1 MAKKSAKRSPSPGKK
16 TPGKKTPGKKTA
28 KRPGARPTKKVYGKR
43 AAPKPGPWKRRP
55 KSPPAETAPREDGE
69 RLQKVLAAAGIGSR
83 RGCEELILEGRVQ
96 IDGEVI
102 SELGARVDTAKQTI
116 HVDGEVLLKPKLV
129 YFAVNKPTG
138 VVCTAKDPS
147 GRPRVTDLLP
157 PSVGRVF
164 NVGRLDMSSEGLI
177 LLTNDGDLAN
187 KLTHPRHGVEKLYH
201 VTVAGDPTP
210 ETLAEVRKGVYLD
223 EGRVAF
229 SNVRVKSRKKTA
241 AVLEVVLD
249 EGRNREIRR
258 VLARVGHKVQKL
270 VRIAVGPVRL
280 GEMPSGA
287 YRPLKREELGAL
299 RAATA
304 PKKPTK
310 PAAADAETAEPTKR
324 KRPRRLPA
332 KPKDTPKPAAG
343 RRVFGDV
350 DKPAST
356 AKPKRPAKRSP
367 ADKKPAGAKPT
378 GRKPSGTKPSGRKL
392 SGTKPAG
399 KKPAGKTPYGKKTGG
414 KPPGRKK
421 R

>member
-1 MAKKSAKRSPSPGKK
+1 MAKKSAKRSPSAGR
-16 TPGKKTPGKKTA
+16 KKTA
-28 KRPGARPTKKVYGKR
+28 KRPGGRPKKKVYGKR
-43 AAPKPGPWKRRP
+43 AAPKHTPRKRRP

-96 IDGEVI
+96 IDGEVV
-102 SELGARVDTAKQTI
+102 SELGARVDTAKQSI
-116 HVDGEVLLKPKLV
+116 HVDGEALLKPKLV

-201 VTVAGDPTP
+201 VTVAGDPKP

-229 SNVRVKSRKKTA
+229 SNVKVKSRKKTA

-287 YRPLKREELGAL
+287 YRPLKREEISAL
-299 RAATA
+299 RAATT
-304 PKKPTK
+304 PKKEAKPT
-310 PAAADAETAEPTKR
+310 AAETEEAKPTKR

-332 KPKDTPKPAAG
+332 KPKDDTPKPSAG

-350 DKPAST
+350 DEPTPA
-356 AKPKRPAKRSP
+356 AKPKRPAKRTP
-367 ADKKPAGAKPT
+367 AAK
-378 GRKPSGTKPSGRKL
+378 
-392 SGTKPAG
+392 KPAG
-399 KKPAGKTPYGKKTGG
+399 KKPTSKKPAGKASAGKKPYGKKPGG
-414 KPPGRKK
+414 KPARKK